1 MHTRT
6 RFPRDFT
13 FLSILLCLLAVVLS
27 IVLTDQLQSQSKIRV
42 PHEMLAQDSLK
53 VWVYLNDK
61 GSSNP
66 SAIQKAAISPA
77 ALQRR
82 ALRAANP
89 DTEFLDREV
98 NRDFVRQV
106 RSNSLRVVH
115 TSRWLNAVSAF
126 VTPGQLNDIAQ
137 LDCVKEIKPVAQFT
151 RRKDEIDTVTNGLQ
165 KPIGPFPPEYGPCYP
180 QLNQIQI
187 PLLHDQGL
195 SGEGIR
201 ILVLDTGFNTE
212 HSAFALTDIEATY
225 DFINDDDDVVDTDNL
240 LGQQSHGTSTLG
252 LIGGT
257 EEGEMIGAAFGAI
270 FLLAKTEEQA
280 REVPAEE
287 DHWVAGIEWGESLGA
302 EVVSSS
308 LGYTNWYT
316 YADKDGNTAVTTVAA
331 DIAAS
336 LGMIIVASIGN
347 DQRISP
353 QPTLLAPSDGD
364 SVIAV
369 GAVDLGGEITHF
381 SSGGPTADGRIK
393 PDLCA
398 MGQSNY
404 IASYLGGYGTGSGTS
419 YSAPLVAGV
428 VALLLEARPEWRYG
442 DIYRALTLTCT
453 RAAAPDNVY
462 GYGIVRALEALNY
475 DGSAPRFIRGVT
487 AYPNPFSDY
496 VQFDF
501 EVPPPGAV
509 EIRIYTVA
517 GEKIATVTR
526 DIADPLPPRW
536 LGTNDSGDEAAPGI
550 YIAYVSAP
558 GLSVTKKIFKT
569 R

>member
-1 MHTRT
+1 MN
-6 RFPRDFT
+6 
-13 FLSILLCLLAVVLS
+13 SILYTRVSIRASLFAAILGLSAVLIFDNS
-27 IVLTDQLQSQSKIRV
+27 RLQSQSKIRV
-42 PHEMLAQDSLK
+42 PDNLLAQDSLK
-53 VWVYLNDK
+53 VWVYFKDK
-61 GSSNP
+61 GSAGP
-66 SAIQKAAISPA
+66 ETFQKAAIATA

-82 ALRAANP
+82 SLRAAHP
-89 DTEFLDREV
+89 DTEFLDREI
-98 NRDFVRQV
+98 NRAYLEQV
-106 RSNSLRVVH
+106 RSNALRIVH
-115 TSRWLNAVSAF
+115 HSRWLNAVSAI
-126 VTPGQLNDIAQ
+126 VTPAQLDDIAQ
-137 LDCVKEIKPVAQFT
+137 LDCVKEIKPVAQFV
-151 RRKDEIDTVTNGLQ
+151 RRKDEIDGRSDVLQ
-165 KPIGPFPPEYGPCYP
+165 KPTGPFPPEYGPCYP

-187 PLLHDQGL
+187 PILHDQGL
-195 SGEGIR
+195 SGEGVRVLI
-201 ILVLDTGFNTE
+201 LDTGFNTE
-212 HSAFALTDIEATY
+212 HSAFANTNIEATY
-225 DFINDDDDVVDTDNL
+225 DFINNDDDVADFDSL
-240 LGQQSHGTSTLG
+240 RGQQSHGTSTLG

-257 EEGEMIGAAFGAI
+257 EEGEMIGAAFGAT

-287 DHWVAGIEWGESLGA
+287 DHWVAGIEWGEALGA
-302 EVVSSS
+302 DVASSS

-316 YADKDGNTAVTTVAA
+316 YADKDGNTAVTTIAA

-336 LGMIIVASIGN
+336 LGMIVVASIGN

-404 IASYLGGYGTGSGTS
+404 LASYLGGYGTGSGTS

-428 VALLLEARPEWRYG
+428 VALLLEARPEWKYG

-453 RAAAPDNVY
+453 RAAEPDNVY

-475 DGSAPRFIRGVT
+475 DGSAPNYIRGVT
-487 AYPNPFSDY
+487 AYPNPFIDF
-496 VQFDF
+496 VEFDF

-517 GEKIATVTR
+517 GEKIATITR
-526 DIADPLPPRW
+526 DVADPLPPRW
-536 LGTNDSGDEAAPGI
+536 QGRNDSGDEAAPGV
-550 YIAYVSAP
+550 YIAYLSAP

>member
-1 MHTRT
+1 MN
-6 RFPRDFT
+6 
-13 FLSILLCLLAVVLS
+13 SILSTRVSIQASLFAAILGLIAVLILAS
-27 IVLTDQLQSQSKIRV
+27 GRLQSQSKIRV
-42 PHEMLAQDSLK
+42 PQSLLAQDSLK
-53 VWVYLNDK
+53 VWVYFKDK
-61 GSSNP
+61 GSP
-66 SAIQKAAISPA
+66 DLEAIRKAAISTA

-82 ALRAANP
+82 SLRAANP
-89 DTEFLDREV
+89 DADFLDREI
-98 NRDFVRQV
+98 NREYVAQL
-106 RSNSLRVVH
+106 RSNSLRIVH
-115 TSRWLNAVSAF
+115 PSRWLNAVSA
-126 VTPGQLNDIAQ
+126 VVNPAQLNDIAQ

-151 RRKDEIDTVTNGLQ
+151 RRGDEFDSPTGGLQ
-165 KPIGPFPPEYGPCYP
+165 RPTGPFPPEYGPCYP

-201 ILVLDTGFNTE
+201 ILVLDSGFNTE
-212 HSAFALTDIEATY
+212 HSAFANTDIEATY
-225 DFINDDDDVVDTDNL
+225 DFINDDEDVADFDSL

-257 EEGEMIGAAFGAI
+257 EEGRMIGAAFGAS
-270 FLLAKTEEQA
+270 FLLAKTEEQT
-280 REVPAEE
+280 REIPAEE
-287 DHWVAGIEWGESLGA
+287 DHWVAGIEWGEALGA
-302 EVVSSS
+302 DVVTSS

-336 LGMIIVASIGN
+336 LGVIVVNAIGN

-369 GAVDLGGEITHF
+369 GAVDLGGGITHF
-381 SSGGPTADGRIK
+381 SSGGPSADGRIK

-428 VALLLEARPEWRYG
+428 VALLLEARPEWKYG
-442 DIYRALTLTCT
+442 DIYRALTLTST

-475 DGSAPRFIRGVT
+475 DGSAPRYIRGVT

-501 EVPPPGAV
+501 EVPPAGAV

-517 GEKIATVTR
+517 GEKIATITR

-536 LGTNDSGDEAAPGI
+536 QGNNDSGDEAAPGI